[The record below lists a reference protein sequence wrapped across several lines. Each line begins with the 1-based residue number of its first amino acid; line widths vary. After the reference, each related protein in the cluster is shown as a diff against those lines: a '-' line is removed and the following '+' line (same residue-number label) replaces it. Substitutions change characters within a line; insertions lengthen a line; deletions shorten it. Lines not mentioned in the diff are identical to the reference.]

1 MRFAGSQLSN
11 FISGTNFDN
20 IGKAGIQSRASD
32 NNARMVSDSYVKQA
46 DINAD
51 ATVKA
56 AKFGASATRAQG
68 AAAGQSS
75 MFSGLGS
82 MASGIAGGFASMGSN
97 AISPSLGSNPQTPFG
112 GNYTDYNFSGG
123 DPYSQLY

>member
-32 NNARMVSDSYVKQA
+32 NNARMVSDAYVEQA

-56 AKFGASATRAQG
+56 AKFGASATRAEG

-82 MASGIAGGFASMGSN
+82 MASGIAGGFASKAS
-97 AISPSLGSNPQTPFG
+97 SPSLGSNPQTPFG
-112 GNYTDYNFSGG
+112 GNYTDYSFLGG
-123 DPYSQLY
+123 DPYSSLY

>member
-20 IGKAGIQSRASD
+20 IGKAGIISRANE
-32 NNARMVSDSYVKQA
+32 NNARTVSDAYVDMA

-51 ATVKA
+51 ATVQS
-56 AKFGASATRAQG
+56 AKYGADATRAQG

-82 MASGIAGGFASMGSN
+82 MASGIAGGFASRP
-97 AISPSLGSNPQTPFG
+97 AATVPTPTPMQAFDAG
-112 GNYTDYNFSGG
+112 TFFAQDFINR
-123 DPYSQLY
+123 